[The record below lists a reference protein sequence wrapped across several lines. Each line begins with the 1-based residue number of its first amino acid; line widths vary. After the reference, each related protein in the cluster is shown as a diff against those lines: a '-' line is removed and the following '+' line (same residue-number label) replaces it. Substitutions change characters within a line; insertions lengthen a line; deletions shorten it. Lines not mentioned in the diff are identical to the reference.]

1 MKTFKHIGLLGAL
14 VATALMGACTNKDDY
29 TPGPEVASG
38 CQQVHFTNT
47 NNPICVLNLDNANER
62 TATLILKRNN
72 AGAELNMPVK
82 VVSQS
87 AGLEIPTSVTFAAG
101 DSLAELNIKAP
112 QQVKLKD
119 VYKYEVKLEGKEVDP
134 YSKLDG
140 GIVFSG
146 QLNFPEAKKADF
158 WMANGSNG
166 LSLFNYW
173 QETLMD
179 LGNNNFFIKDFM
191 HSGENLWLNTSSSG
205 VLTVKSDSWTK
216 ASIVP
221 DASLE
226 GGYTFYFNKLINNRL
241 QPYKLYPLGNTGSEP
256 SIKELVLY
264 GGPDYSSYSSNGTWG
279 KIYINYAKYS
289 NDSEDSWVYLYFQ
302 LK

>member
-1 MKTFKHIGLLGAL
+1 
-14 VATALMGACTNKDDY
+14 
-29 TPGPEVASG
+29 
-38 CQQVHFTNT
+38 
-47 NNPICVLNLDNANER
+47 
-62 TATLILKRNN
+62 
-72 AGAELNMPVK
+72 MPVK

-87 AGLEIPTSVTFAAG
+87 EGLEIPTSVTFAAG

-112 QQVKLKD
+112 QQVQLKD

-173 QETLMD
+173 EETLMD

>member
-38 CQQVHFTNT
+38 CQQVRFTNT

-112 QQVKLKD
+112 QQVHLFD
-119 VYKYEVKLEGKEVDP
+119 LFIEYF
-134 YSKLDG
+134 
-140 GIVFSG
+140 IVLVFVI
-146 QLNFPEAKKADF
+146 
-158 WMANGSNG
+158 
-166 LSLFNYW
+166 LSL
-173 QETLMD
+173 L
-179 LGNNNFFIKDFM
+179 L
-191 HSGENLWLNTSSSG
+191 S
-205 VLTVKSDSWTK
+205 
-216 ASIVP
+216 
-221 DASLE
+221 
-226 GGYTFYFNKLINNRL
+226 
-241 QPYKLYPLGNTGSEP
+241 
-256 SIKELVLY
+256 
-264 GGPDYSSYSSNGTWG
+264 
-279 KIYINYAKYS
+279 
-289 NDSEDSWVYLYFQ
+289 
-302 LK
+302 

>member
-119 VYKYEVKLEGKEVDP
+119 VYKYEVKLEGKRLTPILNSMAELF
-134 YSKLDG
+134 SLDNSTSPKQRRPIFG
-140 GIVFSG
+140 WLTALMASRYLTIG
-146 QLNFPEAKKADF
+146 KK
-158 WMANGSNG
+158 
-166 LSLFNYW
+166 
-173 QETLMD
+173 
-179 LGNNNFFIKDFM
+179 
-191 HSGENLWLNTSSSG
+191 
-205 VLTVKSDSWTK
+205 
-216 ASIVP
+216 
-221 DASLE
+221 
-226 GGYTFYFNKLINNRL
+226 R
-241 QPYKLYPLGNTGSEP
+241 
-256 SIKELVLY
+256 
-264 GGPDYSSYSSNGTWG
+264 
-279 KIYINYAKYS
+279 
-289 NDSEDSWVYLYFQ
+289 
-302 LK
+302 

>member
-1 MKTFKHIGLLGAL
+1 
-14 VATALMGACTNKDDY
+14 
-29 TPGPEVASG
+29 
-38 CQQVHFTNT
+38 
-47 NNPICVLNLDNANER
+47 
-62 TATLILKRNN
+62 
-72 AGAELNMPVK
+72 
-82 VVSQS
+82 
-87 AGLEIPTSVTFAAG
+87 
-101 DSLAELNIKAP
+101 
-112 QQVKLKD
+112 
-119 VYKYEVKLEGKEVDP
+119 
-134 YSKLDG
+134 
-140 GIVFSG
+140 
-146 QLNFPEAKKADF
+146 
-158 WMANGSNG
+158 MANGSNG
-166 LSLFNYW
+166 RSLFNYW
-173 QETLMD
+173 EETLMD

-191 HSGENLWLNTSSSG
+191 HSGENLWLNTSSAG

-226 GGYTFYFNKLINNRL
+226 GGYTFYFHKLINNRL